1 MTLHQGT
8 GGLRFS
14 CQKRLSQW
22 ALAVDADRGQ
32 EATAANISCSSGE
45 QFKEFSLPRS
55 ACSVLYYSWGG
66 GGGAGEKRVA
76 CCTIENAR
84 FTCLLLP
91 LWLAFSCG
99 GNCIGTHAV
108 EWGWRVYLSPA
119 FAVSCCKSCIS
130 LLSVMR
136 RFWPARQR
144 CPHSQRLY
152 KEGCSRQVCGHGVA
166 QAIEWL
172 GMES

>member
-119 FAVSCCKSCIS
+119 FAVSCCKNCIYFPFIRDATFLACAPAMSAQSAVIQRGLLPPGVRTSCS
-130 LLSVMR
+130 ASN
-136 RFWPARQR
+136 
-144 CPHSQRLY
+144 
-152 KEGCSRQVCGHGVA
+152 
-166 QAIEWL
+166 
-172 GMES
+172 